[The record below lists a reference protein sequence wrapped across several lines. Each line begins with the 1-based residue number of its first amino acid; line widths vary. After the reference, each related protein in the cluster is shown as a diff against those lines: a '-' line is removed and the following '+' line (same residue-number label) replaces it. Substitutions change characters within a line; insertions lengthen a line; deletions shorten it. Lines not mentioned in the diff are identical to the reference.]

1 MFLRRLG
8 RSSARGGFSGV
19 VYPSRPKAVAA
30 ALDTSVTEF
39 KLTSDGDTG
48 RGILERSVGAGDKTC
63 GFVLERFCLK
73 ALDLERGASECAGF
87 RVLVKIL
94 VAIVVLSSW

>member
-19 VYPSRPKAVAA
+19 VYPSHPKAVAA

-39 KLTSDGDTG
+39 VK
-48 RGILERSVGAGDKTC
+48 RAAILSKQI
-63 GFVLERFCLK
+63 F
-73 ALDLERGASECAGF
+73 
-87 RVLVKIL
+87 
-94 VAIVVLSSW
+94 